1 MKAEALRVE
10 AQAIQ
15 KNAASTSLII
25 NRNLLGDELLAPE
38 KLCGVLFGTGKL
50 KITMKHHTA
59 CCECQDYTN
68 KQLVPTTHVSQN
80 FKPLAAN
87 CTCLAYKI
95 KLCKHAVEKN
105 FCSGT

>member
-1 MKAEALRVE
+1 MVKAEALRVE

-68 KQLVPTTHVSQN
+68 KQLVPMCRKISNHWLQIAHVW
-80 FKPLAAN
+80 L
-87 CTCLAYKI
+87 I
-95 KLCKHAVEKN
+95 K
-105 FCSGT
+105 